1 MDRLSEAAF
10 LYIAERFLSYVLP
23 ENSPRS
29 QGSQVS
35 TPEPGASGIKAD
47 DPLGG
52 SGLLKLL
59 PSMGLYPKPEK
70 EANGKMRA
78 GVPVVAW
85 RK

>member
-52 SGLLKLL
+52 S
-59 PSMGLYPKPEK
+59 
-70 EANGKMRA
+70 
-78 GVPVVAW
+78 
-85 RK
+85 